1 MSDHEGML
9 DVPGG
14 RVWYRSLG
22 DDGVPILMLHG
33 GPGFPSD
40 YMEPLAGLA
49 ANRRVIFYDQL
60 GCGRSPAPDD
70 PALWTVERFMDELD
84 AVRDG
89 LRLDQVH
96 LLGSSWGG
104 MLAMQYLLDRDRPPV
119 ALITTG
125 SPASSPRWNQMAA
138 RLLSELD
145 PADLAEIE
153 RVEAAGIVE
162 GPELDAAVRP
172 FYQRHVCRMDPWPDG
187 LLRSDAAA
195 NRAMYRYMAGPSEF
209 RIVGTL
215 RDWDIMDRLS
225 EISVP
230 ALITGGE
237 FDECQPEHL
246 QEVHERI
253 PGSELRVI
261 PDASHLCFAE
271 RTDVYIALVE
281 DFLDRVEA
289 TAGIG

>member
-1 MSDHEGML
+1 MSDREGML

-40 YMEPLAGLA
+40 YLEALAGLA

-70 PALWTVERFMDELD
+70 PALWTVERFVDELD

-89 LRLDQVH
+89 LGLEQVH
-96 LLGSSWGG
+96 LFGSSWGG
-104 MLAMQYLLDRDRPPV
+104 MLAMQYVIDRDRPPLS
-119 ALITTG
+119 LITAG
-125 SPASSPRWNQMAA
+125 SPASSPRWNQIAA

-172 FYQRHVCRMDPWPDG
+172 FYRRHVCRMDPWPDG

-209 RIVGTL
+209 RIIGTL
-215 RDWDIMDRLS
+215 RDWDIMDRLG
-225 EISVP
+225 EIAVP
-230 ALITGGE
+230 TLITGGE

-246 QEVHERI
+246 REVHERI

-261 PDASHLCFAE
+261 PDAAHLCFAE
-271 RTDVYIALVE
+271 RTDVYIPLVE

>member
-1 MSDHEGML
+1 MSDREGIL

-40 YMEPLAGLA
+40 YMEALAGLA

-70 PALWTVERFMDELD
+70 PALWTLERFMDELD

-89 LRLDQVH
+89 LGLEQVH

-104 MLAMQYLLDRDRPPV
+104 MLAMQYVLDRDRPPV
-119 ALITTG
+119 SLITAG

-138 RLLSELD
+138 QLLSELD
-145 PADLAEIE
+145 PSDLAEIE

-172 FYQRHVCRMDPWPDG
+172 FYIRHVCRMDPWPDG
-187 LLRSDAAA
+187 LLRADATA

-215 RDWDIMDRLS
+215 RDWDIMDRLG
-225 EISVP
+225 EIAVP
-230 ALITGGE
+230 TLVTGGE
-237 FDECQPEHL
+237 FDECRPEHL

-261 PDASHLCFAE
+261 PNASHLCFAE
-271 RTDVYIALVE
+271 RTDIYIPLVE

-289 TAGIG
+289 AAGIG